1 MWDTAVAAAAV
12 HLATSYCIEPIHNL
26 QEFTVNK
33 QYFIYL
39 YATYKLK
46 RRVIMF
52 PKVQYLL
59 QIESADWNARFTAD
73 SQIFFHS
80 SMRQQNAE
88 FLLIWIELPDILLN
102 FKTIHCLWTENKNL
116 LLAKSNA
123 KYTTY

>member
-1 MWDTAVAAAAV
+1 
-12 HLATSYCIEPIHNL
+12 
-26 QEFTVNK
+26 
-33 QYFIYL
+33 
-39 YATYKLK
+39 
-46 RRVIMF
+46 MF

-80 SMRQQNAE
+80 SMRQQNTE

-102 FKTIHCLWTENKNL
+102 FKTIHCLRSEIKNI